1 MYLGCL
7 GCTISS
13 LILSIIP
20 LIISDL
26 LFNPDIE
33 KKTINFFFMSDYKKE
48 NWQAIWDGLFWR
60 FIHSHRD

>member
-33 KKTINFFFMSDYKKE
+33 KKLLISFSVVSVILKDNRFDDFAF
-48 NWQAIWDGLFWR
+48 AISLFNN
-60 FIHSHRD
+60 S